1 MKPLSRRM
9 FLKRGSVAVAVAGAA
24 SSLPSLPVL
33 SEIGGS
39 GQAVPASAPAELPDG
54 ANLAEPLIAHVR
66 DLGRGEISLFVGER
80 KVIVRDPNLATR
92 IFQASR

>member
-9 FLKRGSVAVAVAGAA
+9 FLQRGSVAVALAGAA
-24 SSLPSLPVL
+24 SSLPVL
-33 SEIGGS
+33 SEVGDG
-39 GQAVPASAPAELPDG
+39 GQAATEAPAELPEG

-80 KVIVRDPNLATR
+80 EVIVRDSNLATR
-92 IFQASR
+92 IFHASR

>member
-9 FLKRGSVAVAVAGAA
+9 FLKRGSVAVAMAGAA
-24 SSLPSLPVL
+24 SSLPVL
-33 SEIGGS
+33 SEIGDS
-39 GQAVPASAPAELPDG
+39 GPAAPASAPAELPGG

-80 KVIVRDPNLATR
+80 EVIVRDPSL
-92 IFQASR
+92 ASRIYHASR

>member
-9 FLKRGSVAVAVAGAA
+9 FLQRGSVAVALAGAA
-24 SSLPSLPVL
+24 SSLPVL
-33 SEIGGS
+33 SQVGDG
-39 GQAVPASAPAELPDG
+39 GQAATAGTAGTAELPDG

-80 KVIVRDPNLATR
+80 EVIVRDPNLATR
-92 IFQASR
+92 IFHASR

>member
-9 FLKRGSVAVAVAGAA
+9 FLKRGSVAVALAGAA
-24 SSLPSLPVL
+24 SSLPVL
-33 SEIGGS
+33 SEVGDS
-39 GQAVPASAPAELPDG
+39 GQAAAAAPGDLPEG

-80 KVIVRDPNLATR
+80 EVIVKDPSLASR
-92 IFQASR
+92 IFHASR